1 VELTLAQGASTET
14 AHFIRKHYITF
25 TGDLTAYCA
34 TRRTRNATWQTS
46 NTLTLA
52 HTNTIPTSRLPHIV
66 SPVYVK
72 VPQFMGSFNTCII
85 RTHYVAQCWKQV
97 PPDFGNTPTV
107 MERLEQVEMFHFY
120 MRRHGKDW
128 NRSKFSTSICPAT
141 VHLYGASY
149 NTATETKFTFNWAPD
164 SCNLRSDRF
173 NEQFRLR
180 HGSAT
185 RGRLPK

>member
-1 VELTLAQGASTET
+1 MQIKTCLLQKSVKTYIYVNDISLISDLVYLCTKWTKKKYKNIQSNHLYTANEPKEIHTGKHVELTVAHGASTET
-14 AHFIRKHYITF
+14 GHFITKHYITF

-85 RTHYVAQCWKQV
+85 RTHYVAQC
-97 PPDFGNTPTV
+97 
-107 MERLEQVEMFHFY
+107 
-120 MRRHGKDW
+120 
-128 NRSKFSTSICPAT
+128 
-141 VHLYGASY
+141 
-149 NTATETKFTFNWAPD
+149 
-164 SCNLRSDRF
+164 
-173 NEQFRLR
+173 
-180 HGSAT
+180 
-185 RGRLPK
+185 